1 MDLQKVTLPTAY
13 MLETLRSMGKSNE
26 EILEKV
32 KDGDV
37 SSWNELDS
45 HFDFTQLIELAK
57 DNGSAF
63 ESIVRDGYQ
72 VKFVTV
78 RGVEN
83 LLRLKFD
90 KVVDRD
96 FTSTEKGITG
106 LELTSEQLSTFSK
119 LLSSNWHIEKTD
131 NQKIKIELA

>member
-13 MLETLRSMGKSNE
+13 MLETLRSMGISNE
-26 EILEKV
+26 EILEKI
-32 KDGDV
+32 KDRDV
-37 SSWNELDS
+37 SSWKELDS
-45 HFDFTQLIELAK
+45 HFDFTQLVELAK

-63 ESIVRDGYQ
+63 ESIVKDGYQ

-83 LLRLKFD
+83 LLRLKFG
-90 KVVDRD
+90 KVVERD
-96 FTSTEKGITG
+96 FTMTEKGVTG
-106 LELTSEQLSTFSK
+106 LELSAEQLATFSK
-119 LLSSNWHIEKTD
+119 LLSSNWHIEEID